1 MAGLRRGERW
11 NRGGSLGARRIEN
24 EFQFQFHVPKVM
36 QLREALY
43 SGYHGQV

>member
-1 MAGLRRGERW
+1 MAGLRTGERW

-24 EFQFQFHVPKVM
+24 EFQFHVPKVM